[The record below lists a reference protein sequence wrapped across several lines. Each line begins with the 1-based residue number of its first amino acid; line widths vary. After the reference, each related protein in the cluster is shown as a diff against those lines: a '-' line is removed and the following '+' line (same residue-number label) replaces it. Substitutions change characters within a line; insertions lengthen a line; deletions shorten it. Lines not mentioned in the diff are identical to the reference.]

1 MRNCLAALCVLVGF
15 LAGACGGGTATNQ
28 PEKLRVFTAASMR
41 DAVLKAAMQRGAD
54 VSLSDG
60 ASGTLARQVIDGAPA
75 DVFISASPEWIDT
88 VAKAGKLH
96 GEPVLLAR
104 NELVIAVQKN
114 ANMPFAS
121 ISDLLAQVG
130 VIAIA
135 DEKAPAGKYARQALA
150 KLKAPE
156 SLKLVGQD
164 DVRGVLH
171 AVQTG
176 NAPAGFVYRSDV
188 LAFADSM
195 RVLFAI
201 DPSLHDPI
209 EIHGGV
215 VAASTR
221 QAAAREFL
229 DYFKSSDG
237 REVLQ
242 SLGFKA
248 P

>member
-1 MRNCLAALCVLVGF
+1 MHLRTTICLCLL
-15 LAGACGGGTATNQ
+15 LLSSCGGGA
-28 PEKLRVFTAASMR
+28 PEKGPEKMRVFAAASMH
-41 DAVLKAAMQRGAD
+41 DAVLKAAMQRGGE

-60 ASGTLARQVIDGAPA
+60 ASGTLARQIIDGAPA
-75 DVFISASPEWIDT
+75 DVFISASPEWIDK

-104 NELVIAVQKN
+104 NELVIAVQKD
-114 ANMPFAS
+114 AKMPFAS
-121 ISDLLAQVG
+121 IGDLLAQIGMV
-130 VIAIA
+130 AIA
-135 DEKAPAGKYARQALA
+135 DEKAPAGKYARQTLA

-188 LAFADSM
+188 AAFADSM
-195 RVLFAI
+195 RVLFEI
-201 DPSLHDPI
+201 DPALHDPI

-215 VAASTR
+215 VAASTK
-221 QAAAREFL
+221 QAAARDFL
-229 DYFKSSDG
+229 DYFKTEAG
-237 REVLQ
+237 RNVLQ

>member
-1 MRNCLAALCVLVGF
+1 MHLRTTICLCLLL
-15 LAGACGGGTATNQ
+15 LASCSGGATDKG
-28 PEKLRVFTAASMR
+28 PEKLRVFAAASMH
-41 DAVLKAAMQRGAD
+41 DAVLKAAMQRGGE

-60 ASGTLARQVIDGAPA
+60 ASGTLARQIIDGAPA
-75 DVFISASPEWIDT
+75 DVFISASPEWMQQ
-88 VAKAGKLH
+88 VAKAGKLQ

-104 NELVIAVQKN
+104 NELVVAVQKD
-114 ANMPFAS
+114 AKMPFVL
-121 ISDLLAQVG
+121 ISDFLAQVDM
-130 VIAIA
+130 IAIA

-150 KLKAPE
+150 KLKAPD
-156 SLKLVGQD
+156 SLNLVGQD

-188 LAFADSM
+188 AAFADSM
-195 RVLFAI
+195 RVLFEI
-201 DPSLHDPI
+201 DPALHDPI

-215 VAASTR
+215 VAASTQ
-221 QAAAREFL
+221 QAAARDFL
-229 DYFKSSDG
+229 DYFKTEAG
-237 REVLQ
+237 RNVLQ